1 VEFLP
6 GGRKIVASPDENIL
20 GAALAAGIALPYS
33 CRAGRCATCK
43 AKLLAGAIEYP
54 EGRLPPGI
62 VASEAAKGEVLLCQ
76 ARARSDLRIQART
89 AGGSLERPL
98 VAVLVGGA
106 TALPTGGFRVTLR
119 IVGEA
124 PLTVRLGQFVDAET
138 ADGRRERVPVVAITA
153 GALDVEMLE
162 LAPGDVVKA
171 SGPFDTPR

>member
-6 GGRKIVASPDENIL
+6 GGRTIVASPDESIL
-20 GAALAAGIALPYS
+20 GAALAAGLALPYS

-43 AKLLAGAIEYP
+43 AKLVAGDIEYP

-62 VASEAAKGEVLLCQ
+62 VASEAARGEVLLCQ

-89 AGGSLERPL
+89 PGGALERPL
-98 VAVLVGGA
+98 VAVLVGGS

-124 PLTVRLGQFVDAET
+124 LLTLRLGQFVDAET
-138 ADGRRERVPVVAITA
+138 ADGRRERVPVVAITENS
-153 GALDVEMLE
+153 LDVEMLE
-162 LAPGDVVKA
+162 LAPGDVVRA
-171 SGPFDTPR
+171 SGPFDSPR